1 MAPREI
7 DYVLKA
13 LVEELPKY
21 FTTGTVVVPS
31 YFDHNMHSLVINYVL
46 SFSNDETPDNC
57 ARLYGARVPCTVISV
72 LKNGEGTFQQV
83 TFAADLP
90 LQDDIAT
97 INIAIFDMDALVTE
111 KRRKDRDGYHDTWW
125 SVELDGMDA
134 AYGPDHSD
142 EDASAGH
149 STVRMLIKLYG
160 SQQHAMIKK
169 AEAKDAE
176 YYREI
181 DQDANNNEKSDA

>member
-1 MAPREI
+1 MAARDI
-7 DYVLKA
+7 DYVLKD
-13 LVEELPKY
+13 LVEALPKY

-31 YFDHNMHSLVINYVL
+31 YFDHNMQSLVIIYVL

-72 LKNGEGTFQQV
+72 LTNEEKTFQQV
-83 TFAADLP
+83 TFAAELP

-97 INIAIFDMDALVTE
+97 INIALIDMDALVTE
-111 KRRKDRDGYHDTWW
+111 NRRKDPHGYHDTWW

-134 AYGPDHSD
+134 AYGPEHSD

-160 SQQHAMIKK
+160 SQQRAMIKK

-176 YYREI
+176 YYRDDGE
-181 DQDANNNEKSDA
+181 DASDNEKSDE